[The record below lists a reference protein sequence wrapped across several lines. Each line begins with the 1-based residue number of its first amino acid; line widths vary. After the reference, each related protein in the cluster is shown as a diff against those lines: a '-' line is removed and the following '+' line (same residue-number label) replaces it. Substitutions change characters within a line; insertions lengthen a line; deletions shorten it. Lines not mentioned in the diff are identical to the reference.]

1 MDRPRKKPNWFDV
14 MKEPSSTDQRLADE
28 NATLRIILEG
38 TATATGERFF
48 EELVL
53 SLSKALG
60 TYGAWVT
67 EYLEESRQLRALAFW
82 ADGRMIRDRVMDIT
96 GTPCEAVVRSTSLVH
111 YPDNLVDLFP
121 ADPALAGSRAVSYLG
136 APLLDRSG
144 KIIGNLAVLDTR
156 PMPDAPYT
164 KAVFQIFAARASAEL
179 QRLKAEKELR
189 QSEEKFRRIIETTA
203 EGFMLLDKNFII
215 TEVNPAFCK
224 LVGYRREEIV
234 GHTPLKFAETDYR
247 QFLKLNRDGFFA
259 QGHTE
264 IEGSVMTRAGQIIP
278 VLIHG
283 TTLRDGQGEVIGN
296 MVFVIDMTLQKRSL
310 ALAAEVQRTLLP
322 QEPPSVD
329 GLDIA
334 GRTMSCEEIGGDYF
348 DYLYGR
354 ECPGD
359 HVSVVVGDVA
369 GHGIDAAL
377 LMTTA
382 RAFLR
387 MRAAQCGAISQI
399 ITEMNR
405 HLARDVDDSGRFMT
419 LACVRLEAET
429 GALRWV
435 RAGHPPVM
443 IYDPEH
449 DRFRELKGEGLPL
462 GVDPNF
468 QYAEYAQA
476 ALAPGQLILV
486 GTDGIWE
493 SEDRNGVAY
502 GKKRFHEV
510 VRRHAA
516 EPAQALLEAVYAD
529 IKTHTAGALPQ
540 DDITLVVVKRTPP
553 LAASADWQI

>member
-1 MDRPRKKPNWFDV
+1 
-14 MKEPSSTDQRLADE
+14 MKENTPEDHRLADE

-48 EELVL
+48 EELVV
-53 SLSKALG
+53 SLSKALR

-67 EYLEESRQLRALAFW
+67 EYLEESQQLRALAFW
-82 ADGRMIRDRVMDIT
+82 ADGRMIRDHIMEIK
-96 GTPCEAVVRSTSLVH
+96 GTPCEAVIRSTALVH
-111 YPDNLVDLFP
+111 YPDNLIDLFP
-121 ADPALAGSRAVSYLG
+121 ADPGLVSSRAVSYLG
-136 APLLDRSG
+136 APLLNQSG

-156 PMPDAPYT
+156 PMPDAPHT

-179 QRLKAEKELR
+179 QRLKAEQELR
-189 QSEEKFRRIIETTA
+189 QSEEKFRRIIETTVD
-203 EGFMLLDKNFII
+203 GFMLLGKDFII
-215 TEVNPAFCK
+215 TEVNNAFCK

-264 IEGSVMTRAGQIIP
+264 IEGSVMTRTGQIIP
-278 VLIHG
+278 VLIQG
-283 TTLRDGQGEVIGN
+283 NTLRDSSGDLIGN
-296 MVFVIDMTLQKRSL
+296 MVFVIDMTQQKRSL
-310 ALAAEVQRTLLP
+310 ALAAEVQRSLLP
-322 QEPPSVD
+322 QRPPPVD

-334 GRTMSCEEIGGDYF
+334 GRTLSCEEIGGDYF
-348 DYLYGR
+348 DFLWDR

-387 MRAAQCGAISQI
+387 MRAAQCGDISQI

-405 HLARDVDDSGRFMT
+405 HLAHDVNDSGRFMT
-419 LACVRLEAET
+419 LACVRFDVET
-429 GALRWV
+429 ETLRWI
-435 RAGHPPVM
+435 RAGHPPLL

-468 QYAEYAQA
+468 QYTEYTEA

-510 VRRHAA
+510 IRQHAP
-516 EPAQALLEAVYAD
+516 ESAQALLEAVYAD
-529 IKTHTAGALPQ
+529 IKTFTTGALPQ
-540 DDITLVVVKRTPP
+540 DDITLVVVKIKPP
-553 LAASADWQI
+553 IAASTDWQI